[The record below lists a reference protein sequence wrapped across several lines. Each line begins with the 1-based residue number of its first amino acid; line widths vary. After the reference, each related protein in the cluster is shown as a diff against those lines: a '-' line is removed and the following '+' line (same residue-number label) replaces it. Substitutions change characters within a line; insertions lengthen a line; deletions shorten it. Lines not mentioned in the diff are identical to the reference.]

1 MVLGKGCRAAGG
13 VWIREPGE
21 AEPQGVRASEPRC
34 YVPSTSHLPAP
45 PPVTDSDNQGTKVES
60 PRGSPARKPLIVL
73 LEVSEEGGLPFPLLP
88 PRHAGLAVASGNGVR
103 PHAIPFAKRSVCMC
117 VRAGVRARVF
127 VCVVSVVCG
136 EEGWGWDFVTS
147 PAPPP
152 GVYKG
157 RLARND
163 PEQQL

>member
-1 MVLGKGCRAAGG
+1 M
-13 VWIREPGE
+13 WIREPGE
-21 AEPQGVRASEPRC
+21 AEPQGVGASVLCPLHLSPPR
-34 YVPSTSHLPAP
+34 

-73 LEVSEEGGLPFPLLP
+73 LEVSEEERLPSPLLP

-103 PHAIPFAKRSVCMC
+103 PHAIPFAKRSVC

-147 PAPPP
+147 LAPPP

>member
-1 MVLGKGCRAAGG
+1 MLC
-13 VWIREPGE
+13 PLHLS
-21 AEPQGVRASEPRC
+21 PPR
-34 YVPSTSHLPAP
+34 PA
-45 PPVTDSDNQGTKVES
+45 PVTDSDNQGTKVES